1 MKIGVGATL
10 YGLRPIIDFMTF
22 NFSMQAIL
30 IQNIFYKFH
39 ILGIIVKIYQNKN

>member
-1 MKIGVGATL
+1 MKIGVGAML

-30 IQNIFYKFH
+30 LDLKYLKKY
-39 ILGIIVKIYQNKN
+39 LERDAKKIRLV